1 MSLISN
7 LRVGVALGMIEGLSL
22 DRISGLIGDAQPATV
37 MAMKGEEL
45 EPAERD
51 AVRAALVRERLAE

>member
-7 LRVGVALGMIEGLSL
+7 LRVGVSLNMIEGIPL
-22 DRISGLIGDAQPATV
+22 DLISGLIGDAQPATI
-37 MAMKGEEL
+37 MAASGKEM

-51 AVRAALVRERLAE
+51 AARAALVRARLA